1 MITCSNYFKESPGL
15 RGMCLA
21 LGWLLIL
28 APGPGSW
35 LWLLPV
41 SLSHIIYSFTP
52 SQSPELRA
60 GCNNL
65 SSINSA
71 SLSVLS
77 LRCHLSGPISERFP
91 SSNRQSGIPPL
102 SMESKDYTKQQPP
115 NEEEKLE
122 EIDDN
127 GDEAPLPPETIAAS
141 YEEVKPEFIQDD
153 GELPV
158 LPGLIVASCER
169 HGVEVDGL
177 DEISDDDDGAPPP
190 PEIQAASHE
199 EVKPVFI
206 CEGNGDE
213 ERSHVEVEGDED
225 IAPQP
230 PGMIAALFERKNDE
244 EEKWEEIE
252 DDCVRVPPEMKAAF
266 YDLDTDADTNESEK
280 IVLIE
285 DNFDGIV
292 NRAQDITDL
301 IDGSGTFALGID
313 TNPLPNGETPENHDS
328 LSNRTL
334 SSNFQPFSAT
344 GDEEIGAIA
353 IDPSPQS
360 VSVPNLHISGQGR
373 VEVATDP
380 TPEMMPGPLPSIHP
394 SYLPEAT
401 PVEDIPQEP
410 VYDAFPMIPIEDND
424 AHGQSRRFHKYPVIC
439 LISSISAAIIA
450 GVTASIVRSQNE
462 ESNIDVSNIVKLPML
477 IRVIRIS
484 YKHWSSGLSFPLWAR
499 IGGSRA
505 CQFLEI
511 MMMIGW
517 DGRWLYLRM
526 PKL

>member
-1 MITCSNYFKESPGL
+1 
-15 RGMCLA
+15 
-21 LGWLLIL
+21 
-28 APGPGSW
+28 
-35 LWLLPV
+35 
-41 SLSHIIYSFTP
+41 
-52 SQSPELRA
+52 
-60 GCNNL
+60 
-65 SSINSA
+65 
-71 SLSVLS
+71 
-77 LRCHLSGPISERFP
+77 
-91 SSNRQSGIPPL
+91 
-102 SMESKDYTKQQPP
+102 MESKDYAKQQPP
-115 NEEEKLE
+115 NEEGKLE

-153 GELPV
+153 VELPV

-177 DEISDDDDGAPPP
+177 DEISDDDDGAPSP

-252 DDCVRVPPEMKAAF
+252 DDCAR
-266 YDLDTDADTNESEK
+266 
-280 IVLIE
+280 
-285 DNFDGIV
+285 
-292 NRAQDITDL
+292 
-301 IDGSGTFALGID
+301 ID

-328 LSNRTL
+328 LSNRTS

-360 VSVPNLHISGQGR
+360 VSDPNLHISGQGR

-380 TPEMMPGPLPSIHP
+380 TPEMMSWPPTSIHP

-401 PVEDIPQEP
+401 PVEDVSQEAI
-410 VYDAFPMIPIEDND
+410 YDAFPIEKND
-424 AHGQSRRFHKYPVIC
+424 AHDPSRRFHKYPVLC

-450 GVTASIVRSQNE
+450 GVTVSIFQSKNNERS
-462 ESNIDVSNIVKLPML
+462 IDVSNVVSMPML
-477 IRVIRIS
+477 MREIRVS
-484 YKHWSSGLSFPLWAR
+484 YQHLSSGRSPPLWVR

-505 CQFLEI
+505 CQFLGV
-511 MMMIGW
+511 MKMITW
-517 DGRWLYLRM
+517 DGHWLYLRT